1 MPLLQHRPLLVY
13 LWEAARLPTTGSE
26 PRCSRVPAVV
36 VVPPPPRLH
45 LALPWETLLT
55 TDSELRCREAEL
67 LLPPVV
73 PPPPQLLV

>member
-13 LWEAARLPTTGSE
+13 LWEAARLPTTDSE
-26 PRCSRVPAVV
+26 LRCSRVLAVV